1 MAIVLY
7 SCNTSDD
14 LTLDLKELAT
24 ETGKEKF
31 TGNNP
36 FEQIGS
42 YYQRMLAIS
51 DLENDLEFI
60 DIYNQLNQALLT
72 HNITLKRSN
81 FKPNPT
87 EIPNDLAADKVS
99 LLELIKNAALN
110 ESAKTSLYR
119 FMEDLLKYNG
129 DSRDFV
135 LRQVNNYEL
144 ETINNISLTSY
155 DRQVILTFIT
165 LVKSSPSHNNAYIQ
179 QANEDEDEDED
190 ELEDQDWDLSVGHL
204 IACLDIADSE
214 TVHEMAQAMH
224 KSFKGFKTSPKS

>member
-1 MAIVLY
+1 
-7 SCNTSDD
+7 
-14 LTLDLKELAT
+14 
-24 ETGKEKF
+24 F
-31 TGNNP
+31 
-36 FEQIGS
+36 
-42 YYQRMLAIS
+42 
-51 DLENDLEFI
+51 
-60 DIYNQLNQALLT
+60 LT

-87 EIPNDLAADKVS
+87 EIPNDLAADKAS

-110 ESAKTSLYR
+110 ESAKISLYG
-119 FMEDLLKYNG
+119 FMEDLSKYNG

-144 ETINNISLTSY
+144 ETINNTSLTSY

-165 LVKSSPSHNNAYIQ
+165 LVKNSNKLYNDSIERA
-179 QANEDEDEDED
+179 EDDEDED

-224 KSFKGFKTSPKS
+224 KSFKDFKTSPKS

>member
-1 MAIVLY
+1 MKTLKNLCVIMAIVLY
-7 SCNTSDD
+7 SCNTSND

-42 YYQRMLAIS
+42 TYQRMLAIA
-51 DLENDLEFI
+51 DLEKDLEFI
-60 DIYNQLNQALLT
+60 DIYNQLNQVFLT

-87 EIPNDLAADKVS
+87 EIPNDLAADKAS

-110 ESAKTSLYR
+110 ESAKISLYG
-119 FMEDLLKYNG
+119 FMEDLSKYNG

-144 ETINNISLTSY
+144 ETINNTSLTSY

-165 LVKSSPSHNNAYIQ
+165 LVKNSNKLYN
-179 QANEDEDEDED
+179 
-190 ELEDQDWDLSVGHL
+190 
-204 IACLDIADSE
+204 DSIE
-214 TVHEMAQAMH
+214 R
-224 KSFKGFKTSPKS
+224 